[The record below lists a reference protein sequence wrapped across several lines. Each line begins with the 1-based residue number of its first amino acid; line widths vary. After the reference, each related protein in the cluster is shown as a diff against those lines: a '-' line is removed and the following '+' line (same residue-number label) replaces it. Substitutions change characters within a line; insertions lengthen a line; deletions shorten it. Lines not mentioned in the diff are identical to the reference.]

1 MHFQNH
7 RELGRII
14 ASERVRQASRV
25 HAEAL
30 RQRPPPPLR
39 ARAAHAAALYHLATV
54 QTARLEQRK
63 TAEHFHCAAEE
74 IYLCTHGR
82 LS

>member
-25 HAEAL
+25 
-30 RQRPPPPLR
+30 
-39 ARAAHAAALYHLATV
+39 YHLATV

-63 TAEHFHCAAEE
+63 TAEHFHRAAEE
-74 IYLCTHGR
+74 IYLFTHGR